1 MSAIAVDQ
9 GRLGLVRVSG
19 LADAPQVLDMLAE
32 VACSASGAQAL
43 ERFVEAVRARD
54 EVPGEDHPDAD
65 AAERELDEARAD
77 LQSAL
82 APHLWTDL
90 PRRDAGVLGAALYGV
105 LTPSRSAA

>member
-1 MSAIAVDQ
+1 MITVQD

-19 LADAPQVLDMLAE
+19 LADLPQVLDMLAE
-32 VACSASGAQAL
+32 VPCSASGSQAL
-43 ERFVEAVRARD
+43 ERFCEAVRARD
-54 EVPGEDHPDAD
+54 EVPGEDHPDAE
-65 AAERELDEARAD
+65 AAEHELDAARAD

-90 PRRDAGVLGAALYGV
+90 SRRDAGVLGAALYGV